1 MLTMGGTEGPRVGT
15 CSKIVASD
23 WGIYNLSH
31 TLKLVFL
38 RKYLSFIHLMEG
50 FVSEMKFRV
59 YFCIVYKMLNFSM
72 HPKSKT
78 LWLNHIF

>member
-1 MLTMGGTEGPRVGT
+1 MLTKGGTEGPRVGT

-50 FVSEMKFRV
+50 FVSEMKF
-59 YFCIVYKMLNFSM
+59 KES
-72 HPKSKT
+72 
-78 LWLNHIF
+78 IFALYIKC